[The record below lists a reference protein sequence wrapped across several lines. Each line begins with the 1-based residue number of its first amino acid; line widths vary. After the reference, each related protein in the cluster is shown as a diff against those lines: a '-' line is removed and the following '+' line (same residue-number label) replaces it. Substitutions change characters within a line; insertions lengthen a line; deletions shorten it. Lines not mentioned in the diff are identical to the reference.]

1 MGIEWEEPQYEIAR
15 PLKRMGGEAFLLCTD
30 GFWEWIEERPM
41 QKLLK
46 KAGTPQ
52 QWLLGMEAAVRKHGC
67 GKQMDNYSAVAVF
80 L

>member
-1 MGIEWEEPQYEIAR
+1 
-15 PLKRMGGEAFLLCTD
+15 
-30 GFWEWIEERPM
+30 M
-41 QKLLK
+41 QKLSK

-52 QWLLGMEAAVRKHGC
+52 EWLMGMEAVVRKHGC